1 MKDWHNKATLLND
14 FQHKVENKIKRLD
27 GTPGFPVRGAKVS
40 EEELSDYLFFYQ
52 AALDYSGSE
61 RTQYTIAG
69 GLMVLPIL
77 IISAFPDKNLPF
89 KGILNVIFAV
99 VIGLILFAFYR
110 IIVSIIIKNK
120 IRKLKSTYPEARR
133 YVDEVLSFEA

>member
-1 MKDWHNKATLLND
+1 M
-14 FQHKVENKIKRLD
+14 
-27 GTPGFPVRGAKVS
+27 
-40 EEELSDYLFFYQ
+40 SDYLFFYQ

-120 IRKLKSTYPEARR
+120 IRKVKSTYPEARR